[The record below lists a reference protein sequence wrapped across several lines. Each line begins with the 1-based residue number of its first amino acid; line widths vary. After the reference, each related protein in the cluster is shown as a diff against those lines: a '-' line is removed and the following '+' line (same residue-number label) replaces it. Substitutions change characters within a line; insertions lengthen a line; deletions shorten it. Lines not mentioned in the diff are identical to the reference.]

1 MQKSVH
7 GDESFTATIQRLR
20 GENHHLCDEINHLRG
35 QLEEVSRLSCDWKSK
50 NWQLQR
56 DLVECRRLKEELERE
71 LKGARG
77 CIHEAIQVLRKHQS
91 PLNDS
96 EKKLSSTEERHRRRQ
111 SGRDCDLDSDTAE
124 DDFS

>member
-1 MQKSVH
+1 M
-7 GDESFTATIQRLR
+7 
-20 GENHHLCDEINHLRG
+20 CDEINHFRG
-35 QLEEVSRLSCDWKSK
+35 QLEKVSHLSCDWKSK

-77 CIHEAIQVLRKHQS
+77 GIHEAIHVLRKHQS
-91 PLNDS
+91 PLNAS
-96 EKKLSSTEERHRRRQ
+96 EKKLSSTEEHHMRRQ
-111 SGRDCDLDSDTAE
+111 SGRDCDLDSDTCTAE